1 MEVDFYIPETATAIQ
16 VCYNLDN
23 SDGTFDREVTAL
35 LKLTKV
41 LECRKLMI
49 ITYTD
54 ERILEIDNKKIEIIP
69 VWKWLLN

>member
-1 MEVDFYIPETATAIQ
+1 MEVDFYIPETATVIQ

-54 ERILEIDNKKIEIIP
+54 ERILEIDNKKSRSY
-69 VWKWLLN
+69 LSGSGC